1 MQFSPQ
7 KHMDTMIVDK
17 NCLVN
22 TLMQPI
28 NVAMQFVMCTIVSDI
43 LLFSYSGEQQYAS
56 YIQYNIMLIYYFYQR
71 NLNPLMTDC

>member
-7 KHMDTMIVDK
+7 KHMDTIIVDK

-43 LLFSYSGEQQYAS
+43 LLFSYSGLLYK
-56 YIQYNIMLIYYFYQR
+56 
-71 NLNPLMTDC
+71 